1 MVLAG
6 LFQKRMMA
14 PWHPGSTSSWPDAW
28 LCRIRLSVDG
38 SEWFFPSKSANLC
51 GGLPYLFPKNHHPME
66 PKYRTLLQALFIAVL
81 LGVVVHLYEPGAPG
95 PTSTAE
101 LVSQ

>member
-1 MVLAG
+1 
-6 LFQKRMMA
+6 
-14 PWHPGSTSSWPDAW
+14 
-28 LCRIRLSVDG
+28 
-38 SEWFFPSKSANLC
+38 
-51 GGLPYLFPKNHHPME
+51 ME

-81 LGVVVHLYEPGAPG
+81 LGVVVHFYEPGAPG